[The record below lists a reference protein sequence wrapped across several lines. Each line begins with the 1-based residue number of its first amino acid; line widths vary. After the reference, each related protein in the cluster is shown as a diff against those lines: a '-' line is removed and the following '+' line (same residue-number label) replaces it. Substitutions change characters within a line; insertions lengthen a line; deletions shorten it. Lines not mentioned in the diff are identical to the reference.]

1 VKKSS
6 NGSFL
11 CYPPRRQFQIYHG
24 VLCAITLLLAA
35 CASTSLTNSWRDPAY
50 TGPALKKIMVMGVS
64 TQPSVRRV
72 FEDEFVAELKV
83 AGVGAVA
90 SYKLIPQDGKADEA
104 TLQRAVHEA
113 GADGALITR
122 LVRIEMKTQVT
133 SGFYQSG
140 PAMGFYGWYSSAW
153 VGYYEP
159 PMVYQY
165 DVVTAETSLY
175 DINAQRLLWSG
186 TTETFAP
193 TNVKKETKEFATV
206 IIDALKQQR
215 LI

>member
-1 VKKSS
+1 MGKPVRGGELQS
-6 NGSFL
+6 
-11 CYPPRRQFQIYHG
+11 
-24 VLCAITLLLAA
+24 VLGAIALILSA
-35 CASTSLTNSWRDPAY
+35 CASTTLTNSWRDPSY
-50 TGPALKKIMVMGVS
+50 TGPSLKKIMVMGVS

-72 FEDEFVAELKV
+72 FEDEFVSELKA

-90 SYKLIPQDGKADEA
+90 SYTVIPQDGKADEA
-104 TLQRAVHEA
+104 TLQQAVREA
-113 GADGALITR
+113 DADGALTTR
-122 LVRIEMKTQVT
+122 LVRIETKTQVT
-133 SGFYQSG
+133 PGFYPPG

-153 VGYYEP
+153 IGYYEP

-193 TNVKKETKEFATV
+193 TNVKKETPGFAK
-206 IIDALKQQR
+206 IIIEALKRQH